1 MDGYLKIKTKIDNK
15 DVDKGITELE
25 NKIKKLQEDNSKSSK
40 EQNLLQKEL
49 DNYQELQASA
59 DRYKQKIKELNEEKN
74 LMFKNSPALAVSVD
88 TPEYANIKSQ
98 ISDMQLKYSQAT
110 AEIDKQG
117 PKIEKVCA
125 KLDKVKL
132 KQTEN
137 NAKIQQFK
145 DKIEAI
151 KTNNI
156 KNSIDGIGKS
166 ITGQISK
173 IGKMTMAIVGIRTA
187 WSAVRRAVSLV
198 SQYNPQIATD
208 LQYMSYCIANLV
220 APAVQWLTRLLYT
233 ALSYINAIMQAWFG
247 VNIFANSSAK
257 AFKKMQNSASGTA
270 KATKEIQK
278 SLQGFDEMNIMQDNS
293 GNTGNTGG
301 GTGVST
307 PSMDLSNMQ
316 GEVPTWLQWII
327 DNKDLILAV
336 LAGITAGL
344 ISIKIFGLD
353 PIMASGIVLL
363 ISGIVYAVQNLI
375 KYLKDPTWESFG
387 GIIQGVGV
395 AIMGLAVLI
404 GSVPLAVAGAI
415 VLIVG
420 TITKYWEQIK
430 GFFQSGIDW
439 LVSKSDWIHEI
450 FGDTIG
456 NIYDMFVNNLQ
467 NLLNSFDS
475 IFKMVRGIFDGFIM
489 FIKGVFTGNWK
500 MAWEGI
506 KKIFTSIWEGIKG
519 VFFSVWNN
527 IKNVVATVGKTVGNI
542 IVNTFKAVVNGVLS
556 AIENILNS
564 PINSINGLIGVIN
577 EVPGINLGYLR
588 TFNLPRLA
596 KGGVISQPTQAIIGE
611 AGKEAVVPLENN
623 MEWLDML
630 ADKLASKIGTS
641 GGSYIINLDGR
652 VIQRGQAKRK
662 QELAFATNGR

>member
-156 KNSIDGIGKS
+156 KNAIDGIGKS

-173 IGKMTMAIVGIRTA
+173 IGKMTIAIVGIRTA

-208 LQYMSYCIANLV
+208 LQYMGYCIANLV

-293 GNTGNTGG
+293 GNTGG

-506 KKIFTSIWEGIKG
+506 KKIFMSICEGIKG

-662 QELAFATNGR
+662 QELAFAMNGR

>member
-156 KNSIDGIGKS
+156 KNAIDGIGKS

-173 IGKMTMAIVGIRTA
+173 IGKMTMTIVGIRTA

-208 LQYMSYCIANLV
+208 LQYMGYCIANLV

-293 GNTGNTGG
+293 GNTGG

-506 KKIFTSIWEGIKG
+506 KKIFMSICEGIKG

-662 QELAFATNGR
+662 QELAFAMNGR

>member
-208 LQYMSYCIANLV
+208 LQYMGYCIANLV

-293 GNTGNTGG
+293 GNTGG

-506 KKIFTSIWEGIKG
+506 KKIFMSICEGIKG

-662 QELAFATNGR
+662 QELAFAMNGR

>member
-1 MDGYLKIKTKIDNK
+1 MILLDGYLKIKTKIDNK

-293 GNTGNTGG
+293 GNTGG

>member
-1 MDGYLKIKTKIDNK
+1 MILLDGYLKIKTKIDNK

-208 LQYMSYCIANLV
+208 LQYMGYCIANLV

-293 GNTGNTGG
+293 GNTGG

-506 KKIFTSIWEGIKG
+506 KKIFMSICEGIKG

-662 QELAFATNGR
+662 QELAFAMNGR

>member
-74 LMFKNSPALAVSVD
+74 LMLKNSPALAVSVD

-208 LQYMSYCIANLV
+208 LQYMGYCIANLV

-293 GNTGNTGG
+293 GNTGG

-662 QELAFATNGR
+662 QELAFAMNGR

>member
-74 LMFKNSPALAVSVD
+74 LMFKTSPALAVSVD

-208 LQYMSYCIANLV
+208 LQYMGYCIANLV

-293 GNTGNTGG
+293 GNTGG

-588 TFNLPRLA
+588 KFNLPRLA

-662 QELAFATNGR
+662 QELAFAMNGR

>member
-208 LQYMSYCIANLV
+208 LQYMGYCIANLV

-293 GNTGNTGG
+293 GNTGG

-506 KKIFTSIWEGIKG
+506 KKIFMSIWEGIKG

-662 QELAFATNGR
+662 QELAFAMNGR

>member
-208 LQYMSYCIANLV
+208 LQYMGYCIANLV
-220 APAVQWLTRLLYT
+220 EPAVQWLTRLLYT

-293 GNTGNTGG
+293 GNTGG

-506 KKIFTSIWEGIKG
+506 KKIFMSIWEGIKG

-662 QELAFATNGR
+662 QELAFAMNGR

>member
-208 LQYMSYCIANLV
+208 LQYMGYCIANLV
-220 APAVQWLTRLLYT
+220 ESAVQWLTRLLYT

-293 GNTGNTGG
+293 GNTGG

-506 KKIFTSIWEGIKG
+506 KKIFMSIWEGIKG

-662 QELAFATNGR
+662 QELAFAMNGR

>member
-151 KTNNI
+151 KTNDI

-208 LQYMSYCIANLV
+208 LQYMGYCIANLV

-293 GNTGNTGG
+293 GNTGG

-430 GFFQSGIDW
+430 GFLQSGIDW

-506 KKIFTSIWEGIKG
+506 KKIFMSICEGIKG

-662 QELAFATNGR
+662 QELAFAMNGR

>member
-1 MDGYLKIKTKIDNK
+1 LDGYLKIKTKIDNK

-293 GNTGNTGG
+293 GNTGG

>member
-208 LQYMSYCIANLV
+208 LQYMGYCIANLV

-293 GNTGNTGG
+293 GNTGG

-363 ISGIVYAVQNLI
+363 ISGIVYAVQDLI

-506 KKIFTSIWEGIKG
+506 KKIFMSICEGIKG

-556 AIENILNS
+556 AIENILNF

-662 QELAFATNGR
+662 QELAFAMNGR

>member
-1 MDGYLKIKTKIDNK
+1 VILLDGYLKIKTKIDNK

-208 LQYMSYCIANLV
+208 LQYMGYCIANLV

-293 GNTGNTGG
+293 GNTGG

-506 KKIFTSIWEGIKG
+506 KKIFMSICEGIKG

-662 QELAFATNGR
+662 QELAFAMNGR

>member
-1 MDGYLKIKTKIDNK
+1 VILLDGYLKIKTKIDNK

-156 KNSIDGIGKS
+156 KNAIDGIGKS

-173 IGKMTMAIVGIRTA
+173 IGKMTMTIVGIRTA

-208 LQYMSYCIANLV
+208 LQYMGYCIANLV

-293 GNTGNTGG
+293 GNTGG

-506 KKIFTSIWEGIKG
+506 KKIFMSICEGIKG

-662 QELAFATNGR
+662 QELAFAMNGR

>member
-208 LQYMSYCIANLV
+208 LQYMGYCIANLV

-293 GNTGNTGG
+293 GNTGG

-564 PINSINGLIGVIN
+564 PINSINSLIGVIN

-662 QELAFATNGR
+662 QELAFAMNGR

>member
-208 LQYMSYCIANLV
+208 LQYMGYCIANLV

-293 GNTGNTGG
+293 GNTGG

-439 LVSKSDWIHEI
+439 LVSKSDWIHEM

-506 KKIFTSIWEGIKG
+506 KKIFTSILEGIKG

-662 QELAFATNGR
+662 QELAFAMNGR

>member
-156 KNSIDGIGKS
+156 KNAIDGIGKS

-173 IGKMTMAIVGIRTA
+173 IGKMTIAIVGIRTA

-208 LQYMSYCIANLV
+208 LQYMGYCIANLV

-293 GNTGNTGG
+293 GNTGG

-506 KKIFTSIWEGIKG
+506 KKIFMSICEGIKG

-611 AGKEAVVPLENN
+611 AGEEAVVPLENN

-662 QELAFATNGR
+662 QELAFAMNGR